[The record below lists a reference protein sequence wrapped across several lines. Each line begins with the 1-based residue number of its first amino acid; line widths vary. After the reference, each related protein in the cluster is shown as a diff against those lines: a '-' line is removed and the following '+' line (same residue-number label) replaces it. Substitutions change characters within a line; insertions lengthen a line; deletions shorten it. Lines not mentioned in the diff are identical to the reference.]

1 MDRKREEQIL
11 NAGMKA
17 ARGQLSCRPQR
28 GEYLRDYDRLYSW
41 LEDKLF
47 TLYGAIYSKKT
58 KRIFDAA
65 GEIIIIASEVA
76 EFASS
81 EIRYEELAS
90 YGEFIKGDEGDEV
103 PDNQHRSVF
112 PNRR

>member
-1 MDRKREEQIL
+1 VNKERGSQIL

-17 ARGQLSCRPQR
+17 AQSQLSRRPQR
-28 GEYLRDYDRLYSW
+28 GEYLRDYDKLYSW

-65 GEIIIIASEVA
+65 GEIIITASEVA
-76 EFASS
+76 EFADT
-81 EIRYEELAS
+81 EIRYEELTN

-103 PDNQHRSVF
+103 LNNQH
-112 PNRR
+112 